1 MASGMGVVS
10 GLEFQLWG
18 CGLTSGGVAPCLE
31 AGLLIWGR
39 GPMSVGVASALGSA
53 GAIRCVQVSS
63 PTADSLPPE
72 LNDCRTGSDLNCPD
86 AMLSPVKRLF
96 LASRRFSRSF
106 LSNFCKRKGHFQPQ
120 LDHRLTNAL

>member
-1 MASGMGVVS
+1 MSDPLTHQDVVDQRLIGPGVVEGRGHVYVSIHQDKQRPVETGQKQKDNKTQRTQGAWSEGVASGMGVVS

-53 GAIRCVQVSS
+53 GAIRCVQVS
-63 PTADSLPPE
+63 
-72 LNDCRTGSDLNCPD
+72 RTE
-86 AMLSPVKRLF
+86 
-96 LASRRFSRSF
+96 
-106 LSNFCKRKGHFQPQ
+106 
-120 LDHRLTNAL
+120 